1 MSRSLSVSTVKLC
14 VLEYKHKTGFLKR
27 NFINELLIMQK
38 IWYSLEMKCYCAM
51 PLKQQ
56 SSYACRSPS
65 GSGSEP
71 TSLCSFYYPI
81 MCAFRTLKQ
90 QIQMP
95 IVWCM
100 TRRDLSVIRECH
112 GHFGWLMVF
121 RATFNNISVISWR
134 SVLLVEERPKIK
146 YVCLR
151 HPTDPIFSAAYPN
164 LFIGNYSTLIFASD
178 PINFYT
184 YNPSKFSMDNAWTSN
199 PTCAN
204 MTLEIP
210 TSNKHRTSDAF

>member
-38 IWYSLEMKCYCAM
+38 NMILAWDELLLRYATETTVQLCM
-51 PLKQQ
+51 PLPFRLRFRANQ
-56 SSYACRSPS
+56 SLFFLLSNYVCFSNFEAANSNANC
-65 GSGSEP
+65 
-71 TSLCSFYYPI
+71 I
-81 MCAFRTLKQ
+81 
-90 QIQMP
+90 
-95 IVWCM
+95 CM

-178 PINFYT
+178 TINFYT

>member
-1 MSRSLSVSTVKLC
+1 MPRSVSVFTVKLC

-27 NFINELLIMQK
+27 NFLNELLIMQK
-38 IWYSLEMKCYCAM
+38 MWYSLEMNFYCAM

-121 RATFNNISVISWR
+121 SATFNNISVISWR
-134 SVLLVEERPKIK
+134 SVLLMEERPKIK

-151 HPTDPIFSAAYPN
+151 CRPTLSFQPPTLTF
-164 LFIGNYSTLIFASD
+164 FIGNYSTLIFASD

-184 YNPSKFSMDNAWTSN
+184 
-199 PTCAN
+199 
-204 MTLEIP
+204 
-210 TSNKHRTSDAF
+210 